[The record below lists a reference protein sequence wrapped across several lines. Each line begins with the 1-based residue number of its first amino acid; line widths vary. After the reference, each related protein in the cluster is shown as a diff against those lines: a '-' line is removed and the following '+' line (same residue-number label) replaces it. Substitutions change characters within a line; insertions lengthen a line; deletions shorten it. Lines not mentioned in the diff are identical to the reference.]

1 MIFDSV
7 AVMTT
12 IDLIVLAVVGW
23 GLWVVLGPARPFADW
38 KVRTGRKATTLGLLF
53 VGAFYLTDLVAM
65 YLLPIFMPKADAM
78 VFMTELH
85 LNYSWILAAGGI
97 GLVIMGFTRIDIRLR
112 EMVGR
117 LARSRQEH
125 EKSEAVLNEAQRI
138 AKIGSWEWNI
148 ETNETWW
155 SDEVHRMFGTE
166 RQSFGANDR
175 AFLERVHPDD
185 RNLIGDSI
193 RRALDKGEE
202 YSIDHRIIMMDGTE
216 KMVHERAEFAFDAD
230 GRPIRMTGTVEDITE
245 RKEAAEKLRRRE
257 EFLQTLLDT
266 SPVAISVSS
275 KDDGRFLM
283 VNRASADY
291 HRLSA
296 ADLLRRNTIDVYFD
310 PEDRREI
317 LQQFGETGQLHDV
330 DIHGRRLGTGEECW
344 FSLSATPIEYD
355 GQVAI
360 LSAVQDI
367 TERKR
372 IEGAL
377 ADQRDRLR
385 RLLESTNAVPWEARI
400 ESGSF
405 SYVGPQAVELLGYPQ
420 EKWLEEDFWTV
431 HMHPDDRDWVP
442 GYCGD
447 MAGKGHDFEF
457 EYRMMAKD
465 DRVVWLHEIVHVIR
479 EGGRPTGLQGF
490 LIDITERK
498 RVEKALHDSERRARR
513 LQSDLH
519 HVARVSAMG
528 EMASTL
534 AHELNQPLAAL
545 TNYVQAARKTMEG
558 SDAADRKKVAE
569 YMENAVAQSTRASE
583 ILRGLRKF
591 VTKGEA
597 ERSLNDINALIEEAV
612 LLTAPEGKI
621 NGIELK
627 TEFAPDLMPIL
638 VEKIRVQ
645 QVVINLVR
653 NGIEALSDTDGGRLR
668 VTTALTAD
676 DFIEV
681 SVTDNGPGLA
691 EGMSGKL
698 FQSFVT
704 TKPRG
709 MGVGLSICRSIIENH
724 GGRIWAES
732 NSDGGMSFHFTL
744 PILPQDDSANE

>member
-12 IDLIVLAVVGW
+12 IDLIVLAVVGR
-23 GLWVVLGPARPFADW
+23 GLWVVLGPARSFADRR
-38 KVRTGRKATTLGLLF
+38 VRTGRKATTLGLFF
-53 VGAFYLTDLVAM
+53 VAAFYFADLVAM
-65 YLLPIFMPKADAM
+65 HLLPLFIPRAEAMAFMA
-78 VFMTELH
+78 ELH

-97 GLVIMGFTRIDIRLR
+97 GLVIIGFTRIDLRLR
-112 EMVGR
+112 KMVGR
-117 LARSRQEH
+117 LARSREEL
-125 EKSEAVLNEAQRI
+125 EKSEAILNEAQRI

-148 ETNETWW
+148 ETNESWW
-155 SDEVHRMFGTE
+155 SDEVHRMFGTD
-166 RQSFGANDR
+166 RQSFGANYE

-185 RNLIGDSI
+185 RKLVSDSI
-193 RRALDKGEE
+193 QGALDKHEE
-202 YSIDHRIIMMDGTE
+202 HSINHRLVMIDGTE
-216 KMVHERAEFAFDAD
+216 KIVHEHAEVAFDAD
-230 GRPIRMTGTVEDITE
+230 GRPIRMTGTV
-245 RKEAAEKLRRRE
+245 
-257 EFLQTLLDT
+257 
-266 SPVAISVSS
+266 
-275 KDDGRFLM
+275 
-283 VNRASADY
+283 
-291 HRLSA
+291 
-296 ADLLRRNTIDVYFD
+296 
-310 PEDRREI
+310 
-317 LQQFGETGQLHDV
+317 
-330 DIHGRRLGTGEECW
+330 
-344 FSLSATPIEYD
+344 
-355 GQVAI
+355 
-360 LSAVQDI
+360 QDI
-367 TERKR
+367 SEQKH

-385 RLLESTNAVPWEARI
+385 RLLESTHAVPWEAKM

-420 EKWLEEDFWTV
+420 EKWLGEDFWTV

-442 GYCGD
+442 GYCVD

-465 DRVVWLHEIVHVIR
+465 GRVVWLYEIVHVIR
-479 EGGRPTGLQGF
+479 EGGQPMGLQGF

-498 RVEKALHDSERRARR
+498 RVEKALRESERRARR

-545 TNYVQAARKTMEG
+545 TNYVRAALKTMEG
-558 SDAADRKKVAE
+558 RDAADRKKVTE

-597 ERSLNDINALIEEAV
+597 ERSFDDINALIEESV
-612 LLTAPEGKI
+612 LLTVPEGKI
-621 NGIELK
+621 NGTALETEL
-627 TEFAPDLMPIL
+627 APDLPSIL
-638 VEKIRVQ
+638 VEKIRIQ

-681 SVTDNGPGLA
+681 TVTDNGPGLA

-744 PILPQDDSANE
+744 PILPQDDSADE